1 MTFIP
6 KGDVN
11 DHGASVQAKP
21 DELRP
26 LSLSNT
32 DQKLLALAANQSL
45 VHACSVTVESHQR
58 GFMKGRLLTDN
69 VLELDAHVDSYLM
82 CRSTDICVAQVLLDM
97 KAAFP
102 SAAWNWIWFVLDA
115 MGAPAWI
122 KNCFL
127 ALYVGSSTQLVLGR
141 CRGLAFFL
149 SSGIKQGC
157 PKSGS
162 LWCLLF
168 DPIFRAIRE
177 TMSDVGGHASAF
189 ADDVG
194 LALPDVIRGLRQ
206 LVILLDQV
214 GAASGLHLNWTK
226 TVLLNFSKF
235 SDFQVRRKLEESV
248 PLASGILIQS
258 SGKYLGYLVGPSAA
272 TKVWDK
278 PSSKFLRRVRHV
290 RGLGLS
296 LFETSIAFGVFAFSV
311 LRFTLQLVSVSTA
324 LTSMYGI
331 ALDIVTGTPRYAY
344 GASILCHLQTL
355 GFPPSSD
362 FPNLP
367 LVSRATAYRTAI
379 RSHVISPL
387 CGLVAAARDSD
398 DAYFLPRHRDWA
410 EANSLSYLLRVKRE
424 VEAIPA
430 VPSDDGQRHFQGIL
444 LKFLKTTSGSGELRA
459 TLIRRAIHYGF
470 RLPELL
476 VDNFVTNLNAI
487 SSVLPPCVLASVLRT
502 VCNAWTTSRRFRDEH
517 PHCRLGCQAVGGD
530 DVRHYAFCP
539 VFLHFVD
546 GTSSLSDCLWAR
558 SGELS
563 FFMLMQE
570 TGFEDMVRTAVWV
583 DVLLQGVNWMRLHS
597 GEPFSERVFHSRLR
611 ATLARAPAAGLSVF
625 PG

>member
-1 MTFIP
+1 
-6 KGDVN
+6 
-11 DHGASVQAKP
+11 
-21 DELRP
+21 
-26 LSLSNT
+26 
-32 DQKLLALAANQSL
+32 
-45 VHACSVTVESHQR
+45 
-58 GFMKGRLLTDN
+58 
-69 VLELDAHVDSYLM
+69 
-82 CRSTDICVAQVLLDM
+82 
-97 KAAFP
+97 
-102 SAAWNWIWFVLDA
+102 
-115 MGAPAWI
+115 
-122 KNCFL
+122 
-127 ALYVGSSTQLVLGR
+127 
-141 CRGLAFFL
+141 
-149 SSGIKQGC
+149 
-157 PKSGS
+157 
-162 LWCLLF
+162 
-168 DPIFRAIRE
+168 
-177 TMSDVGGHASAF
+177 
-189 ADDVG
+189 
-194 LALPDVIRGLRQ
+194 
-206 LVILLDQV
+206 
-214 GAASGLHLNWTK
+214 
-226 TVLLNFSKF
+226 
-235 SDFQVRRKLEESV
+235 
-248 PLASGILIQS
+248 
-258 SGKYLGYLVGPSAA
+258 
-272 TKVWDK
+272 
-278 PSSKFLRRVRHV
+278 
-290 RGLGLS
+290 
-296 LFETSIAFGVFAFSV
+296 
-311 LRFTLQLVSVSTA
+311 
-324 LTSMYGI
+324 
-331 ALDIVTGTPRYAY
+331 
-344 GASILCHLQTL
+344 
-355 GFPPSSD
+355 
-362 FPNLP
+362 
-367 LVSRATAYRTAI
+367 
-379 RSHVISPL
+379 L

-444 LKFLKTTSGSGELRA
+444 LKFLKTTSGNGELRA

-539 VFLHFVD
+539 VFLHFVE